1 MTQAKLLL
9 ASASPRRRELLSQ
22 IGLEC
27 EVQAADID
35 ETPLSGE
42 LPAAYVERLAREKT
56 QAVGKWRKQQG
67 LQDCTWWLIGSD
79 TSVICDQHILGK
91 PEDEADF
98 KSMMQRLSG
107 REHQVQTAFAIL
119 KLNVDGSERLHSEVV
134 STNVRFRDLSG
145 LDIKRYWRSGEP
157 QDKAGGYGIQGL
169 GARFVTSI
177 SGSYSSVVGL
187 PLSELAMRLEQMGYD
202 SWHD

>member
-9 ASASPRRRELLSQ
+9 ASASPRRRELLAQ
-22 IGLEC
+22 IGLAC

-35 ETPLSGE
+35 EAPLSGE

-56 QAVGKWRKQQG
+56 QAVGEWRKQQG
-67 LQDCTWWLIGSD
+67 LQGCSWWLIGSD

-91 PEDEADF
+91 PEDEAHF
-98 KSMMQRLSG
+98 KTMMQRLSG
-107 REHQVQTAFAIL
+107 REHQVLTAFAIL
-119 KLNVDGSERLHSEVV
+119 QLNMDGSERLHSEVV
-134 STNVRFRDLSG
+134 STTVRFRDLSEQ
-145 LDIKRYWRSGEP
+145 DIACYWRSGEP

-169 GARFVTSI
+169 GARFVTAI